1 VRELQARTQGG
12 GTVISK
18 RTILLA
24 LTALRQMRHKIFLD
38 RILRCSPASKL
49 KLNIENAI
57 LELTLY
63 MEELNDRK
71 NP

>member
-12 GTVISK
+12 GTLISK

-24 LTALRQMRHKIFLD
+24 LTALRRMRRKVFMD
-38 RILRCSPASKL
+38 RIMRYNPASKL

-71 NP
+71 NA

>member
-1 VRELQARTQGG
+1 L
-12 GTVISK
+12 ISK

-24 LTALRQMRHKIFLD
+24 LTALRRMRRKVFMD
-38 RILRCSPASKL
+38 RIMRYNSASKL

-71 NP
+71 NS

>member
-1 VRELQARTQGG
+1 MQ
-12 GTVISK
+12 K
-18 RTILLA
+18 RTIILA
-24 LTALRQMRHKIFLD
+24 IAALRRMRRKVFMD
-38 RILRCSPASKL
+38 RIMRYNSASKL

-71 NP
+71 NS

>member
-1 VRELQARTQGG
+1 M
-12 GTVISK
+12 ISK

-24 LTALRQMRHKIFLD
+24 LTALRRMRAKIFLD
-38 RILRCSPASKL
+38 RILHRVPASKL

-71 NP
+71 NA

>member
-1 VRELQARTQGG
+1 M
-12 GTVISK
+12 ISK

-24 LTALRQMRHKIFLD
+24 LTALRRMRRKVFMD
-38 RILRCSPASKL
+38 RIMRYNSASKL

-71 NP
+71 NS

>member
-1 VRELQARTQGG
+1 M
-12 GTVISK
+12 ISK

-24 LTALRQMRHKIFLD
+24 LTALRRMRRKVFMD
-38 RILRCSPASKL
+38 RIMRYNPASKL

-71 NP
+71 NA

>member
-1 VRELQARTQGG
+1 MRELQARTQGG
-12 GTVISK
+12 GTLISK

-24 LTALRQMRHKIFLD
+24 LTALRRMRRKVFMD
-38 RILRCSPASKL
+38 RIMRYNSASKL

-71 NP
+71 NS

>member
-12 GTVISK
+12 GTLISK

-24 LTALRQMRHKIFLD
+24 LTALRRMRRKVFMD
-38 RILRCSPASKL
+38 RIMRYNPASKL

-71 NP
+71 NS